1 MDGGLTWTLSST
13 GTFNS
18 LSSLCFPDAITGY
31 AVGNY
36 GTILKTTDGGNVF
49 IGETGLPGT
58 SFTLFPNP
66 ANRKVVITD
75 NFKWSG
81 ETSVTLFGI
90 SGKQLMHFQFRN
102 RPVFEIDVNSL
113 SNGLYLLR
121 IETPEAV
128 ESKKLL
134 IQH

>member
-1 MDGGLTWTLSST
+1 
-13 GTFNS
+13 
-18 LSSLCFPDAITGY
+18 
-31 AVGNY
+31 
-36 GTILKTTDGGNVF
+36 
-49 IGETGLPGT
+49 
-58 SFTLFPNP
+58 
-66 ANRKVVITD
+66 
-75 NFKWSG
+75 
-81 ETSVTLFGI
+81 
-90 SGKQLMHFQFRN
+90 MHFQFRN